1 MRFDPQANFATE
13 PHDVDPELS
22 GLPVMDTG
30 SPLKMALAIVVIGF
44 VAGGALWIVSEGVP
58 GTQQANAVGA
68 SRTGLDESLI
78 RYAESVVAGRKAA
91 SQEQPPPAAGP
102 KPVPEVPRR
111 RSRVEFA
118 DARAAMG
125 MGQDQ
130 KALKHLKKA
139 IRLDPGYADAH
150 YRLGLVYVKLGDN
163 AAARREQATLRSLDV
178 DDLANLLGHLVD
190 N

>member
-1 MRFDPQANFATE
+1 
-13 PHDVDPELS
+13 
-22 GLPVMDTG
+22 
-30 SPLKMALAIVVIGF
+30 
-44 VAGGALWIVSEGVP
+44 
-58 GTQQANAVGA
+58 
-68 SRTGLDESLI
+68 
-78 RYAESVVAGRKAA
+78 
-91 SQEQPPPAAGP
+91 
-102 KPVPEVPRR
+102 
-111 RSRVEFA
+111 
-118 DARAAMG
+118 MG
-125 MGQDQ
+125 MGLDQ